1 MKLFNR
7 FFIVVTLFSTL
18 FFVQC
23 NCEDDEGGTP
33 EPVEA
38 TLVEMLAN
46 DYENLGAW
54 QLQSATDETGASLG
68 DASGYTLDLAQSS
81 GNPTSY
87 TFTTG
92 AVTLTPGA
100 ASGTWSLTGSED
112 GINFGS
118 ATVTFV
124 GTPTERS
131 LQYRWIDADDKNQPT
146 YTFTFTR

>member
-7 FFIVVTLFSTL
+7 FFLVVSLLSTL

-23 NCEDDEGGTP
+23 SCDDDPVEDDNIQP
-33 EPVEA
+33 A
-38 TLVEMLAN
+38 TLVEILAS
-46 DYENLGAW
+46 DYEDLGPW
-54 QLQSATDETGASLG
+54 QLESSSVTGAV
-68 DASGYTLDLAQSS
+68 SGYTLDLAQNN

-92 AVTLTPGA
+92 AITLTPGGT
-100 ASGTWSLTGSED
+100 SGTWSLTGSED

-124 GTPTERS
+124 GTPTKNR
-131 LQYRWIDADDKNQPT
+131 LQYSWIDADDKNQPT

>member
-23 NCEDDEGGTP
+23 NCEDDSSPIVE
-33 EPVEA
+33 EPD

-46 DYENLGAW
+46 DYEDLGPW
-54 QLQSATDETGASLG
+54 QLESSSVAG
-68 DASGYTLDLAQSS
+68 DVSGYTLDLAQSN

-92 AVTLTPGA
+92 AITLTPGA

-124 GTPTERS
+124 GTPTANR
-131 LQYRWIDADDKNQPT
+131 LQYEWIDADDKNQPT